1 MIEGVIRTRVGY
13 AGGRMDNPD
22 YGNIGDHT
30 ETVQVDYDPQR
41 ITYNQLLDSFWQN
54 HKPTGRSWS
63 RQYMNAVFYHDDR
76 QRQLAM
82 DSKTAVEKK
91 IGSSVKSEVAPLR
104 TFTIAEDYHQ
114 KYIIKQHHDLNA
126 EMSRIY
132 PLHRDFVDSTA
143 VARLNGYASGHG
155 SKDQFAYEI
164 DNLGLTDAGKKT
176 LTDMVN
182 RKWNYDRQ

>member
-1 MIEGVIRTRVGY
+1 VIRTRVGY
-13 AGGRMDNPD
+13 AGGRKANPD
-22 YGNIGDHT
+22 YGHIGDHT

-41 ITYNQLLDSFWQN
+41 ITYNELLDIFWRS

-82 DSKTAVEKK
+82 DSKAAVEKK
-91 IGSSVKSEVAPLR
+91 IGQGVKTEVAPLR
-104 TFTIAEDYHQ
+104 TFTMAEDYHQ
-114 KYIIKQHHDLNA
+114 KYILKQHYNLNA

-132 PLHRDFVDSTA
+132 PLHRNFVDSTA

-155 SKDQFAYEI
+155 SKDQFANEI
-164 DNLGLTDAGKKT
+164 NSLGLTATGKKA

-182 RKWNYDRQ
+182 RKWKYDRQ